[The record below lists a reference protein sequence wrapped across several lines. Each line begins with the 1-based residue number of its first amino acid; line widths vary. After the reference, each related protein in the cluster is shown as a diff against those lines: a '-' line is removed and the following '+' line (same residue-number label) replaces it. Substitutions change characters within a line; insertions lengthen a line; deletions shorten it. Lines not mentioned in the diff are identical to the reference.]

1 MTQGWFEGSTSMQAP
16 LRLQWILWEPPCIIP
31 GTPPGGGGAITQLTA
46 SLPLY
51 TWLTQLDVLL
61 AHLGA

>member
-1 MTQGWFEGSTSMQAP
+1 MRGFEGSTSMQAP

-31 GTPPGGGGAITQLTA
+31 GTPPGGGGAITPANPA
-46 SLPLY
+46 SLLPLY

-61 AHLGA
+61 AHGA